1 MKLCSAL
8 VICRLLSSGVGGGC
22 GSTTTTGAGN
32 APGASNDQAAPTPT
46 APVAAARA
54 TAPAIAPTLEYRL
67 LGGGSWKAPPGRV
80 LVLDVWAS
88 YCQPCRKGFPKLNAL
103 AAANPEL
110 AVIAV
115 SVDEK
120 DEAAQKFLSEV
131 PTKLQIG
138 RATPDMMQPA
148 PMNLHS
154 LPSLLV
160 FDKQGRERFRASEA
174 FAADYDRLPA
184 IVAQLMA
191 E

>member
-1 MKLCSAL
+1 MKLSAL
-8 VICRLLSSGVGGGC
+8 MVCGLLVTNVGSGGC
-22 GSTTTTGAGN
+22 GSATTNGAGN
-32 APGASNDQAAPTPT
+32 APSASNEQAATPTPIAAAQT
-46 APVAAARA
+46 SAPVI
-54 TAPAIAPTLEYRL
+54 TPTLEYRL
-67 LGGGSWKAPPGRV
+67 LGGGTWKAPTGRV

-110 AVIAV
+110 AIIAV

-131 PTKLQIG
+131 PTTLQIG

-148 PMNLHS
+148 PMSLNS

>member
-1 MKLCSAL
+1 M
-8 VICRLLSSGVGGGC
+8 
-22 GSTTTTGAGN
+22 
-32 APGASNDQAAPTPT
+32 
-46 APVAAARA
+46 
-54 TAPAIAPTLEYRL
+54 
-67 LGGGSWKAPPGRV
+67 
-80 LVLDVWAS
+80 DVWAS
-88 YCQPCRKGFPKLNAL
+88 YCKPCRKGFPKLDAL
-103 AAANPEL
+103 ATANPEL
-110 AVIAV
+110 AIIAV

-131 PTKLQIG
+131 PTKIQIG

-148 PMNLHS
+148 PLSLNS

-174 FAADYDRLPA
+174 FAADYDQLPA